1 MVIQFGFCTIYVA
14 SFPLAPL
21 MALLNNI
28 IEIRLDAFKFVNL
41 KRRVPVEMAKNIG
54 AWEKILAV
62 LAAVA
67 LIANALVAGFTS
79 DMIPK
84 FVYAKSYGP
93 CGDEPGFGMT
103 RWMRNEC
110 LEGYSDWSLQA
121 VHVSQLDYG
130 SYGFVDGKRAT
141 LFDLYN
147 SEKFKKR
154 ENAFKF
160 HNLVKDDI
168 KLT

>member
-1 MVIQFGFCTIYVA
+1 MVIQFGFCTIFVA

-54 AWEKILAV
+54 AWEKILEV

-110 LEGYSDWSLQA
+110 LEGYSD
-121 VHVSQLDYG
+121 
-130 SYGFVDGKRAT
+130 
-141 LFDLYN
+141 
-147 SEKFKKR
+147 
-154 ENAFKF
+154 
-160 HNLVKDDI
+160 
-168 KLT
+168 